1 MVGIPAEFIIIFSE
15 IIFFVISRNFTT
27 MFILLSKSPV
37 IRHRGLKPEISGA
50 PENLYSKRKLVLK
63 NFLKFFHS
71 HVRVHFNIS
80 IRNSALPFTNSIVV
94 PNNLV
99 NRKYRNLLSPVPN
112 E

>member
-50 PENLYSKRKLVLK
+50 SNAVRESD
-63 NFLKFFHS
+63 FF
-71 HVRVHFNIS
+71 IP
-80 IRNSALPFTNSIVV
+80 LM
-94 PNNLV
+94 
-99 NRKYRNLLSPVPN
+99 
-112 E
+112 